1 MKTAISI
8 PDHIFEL
15 AEELARKLEISRS
28 ELFAR
33 AIEEYV
39 KDRMDHSITERLN
52 EIYSTEDSSIDVN
65 MAKMQSASISGDER
79 GDCF

>member
-15 AEELARKLEISRS
+15 AEELARKLEISQS

-39 KDRMDHSITERLN
+39 KDRLDGSITERLN

-65 MAKMQSASISGDER
+65 IAKIQSASISGD
-79 GDCF
+79 DW